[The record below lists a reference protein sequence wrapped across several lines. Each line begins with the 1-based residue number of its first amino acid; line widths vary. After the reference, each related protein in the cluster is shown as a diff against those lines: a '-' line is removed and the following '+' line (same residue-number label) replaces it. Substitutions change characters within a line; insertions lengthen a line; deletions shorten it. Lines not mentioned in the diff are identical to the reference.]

1 MGKGYGIYA
10 ALAAVGGTF
19 AAAVDSVIVLGLV
32 MAAVGLLMYTDGKF
46 SNE

>member
-1 MGKGYGIYA
+1 MGKGYGIYV

-32 MAAVGLLMYTDGKF
+32 IAVVGLLMYTDGKF